1 MTPVAKSLLPSQ
13 RVPTRKLSQRCGT
26 KTKPGRPNKLVKP
39 WLIGHLRCT
48 VAQQRRQHPALRMS
62 VPDAKRTFNKPRWAN
77 CFRSRNSS
85 PRNPSPVAGIIRT
98 QSGSVEMLRWYP
110 VAAVVVAAFGFSI
123 SSARSD
129 QYPVLN
135 VPVLNVAPLCHALT
149 DRSSLQ
155 LGIRNVSFDDCMKDE
170 QNDRQTMINE
180 WSTFSADDRRH
191 CVSEAT
197 MGGESSYTDLLTCL
211 EMARDVRKLHS

>member
-13 RVPTRKLSQRCGT
+13 RVLNRKLSQRCGT
-26 KTKPGRPNKLVKP
+26 KTKPCQPNKLVNP

-62 VPDAKRTFNKPRWAN
+62 VPDAKRTSNKPCLGLSLSLSQLFAAELA
-77 CFRSRNSS
+77 
-85 PRNPSPVAGIIRT
+85 PVAGIIHT
-98 QSGSVEMLRWYP
+98 QSVRVEMFRWYP
-110 VAAVVVAAFGFSI
+110 AAAVMVAALGFSI

-129 QYPVLN
+129 QY
-135 VPVLNVAPLCHALT
+135 PVLNVAPLCHALT

-155 LGIRNVSFDDCMKDE
+155 LGIRDVSFDDCMKAE

-197 MGGESSYTDLLTCL
+197 MGGE
-211 EMARDVRKLHS
+211 